1 MTIKRMT
8 RSILFLVLS
17 LLLPFSATASEPVD
31 FQLPDIQGNDRKL
44 SEFRGKWV
52 VVNYWATWCP
62 PCLDELPELEM
73 FHNAHKDTDAVVLG
87 VNLEEI
93 SLEKLKTFVEGQ
105 FISYPILLDE
115 PGVSTALGRVTGL
128 PTSYLVN
135 PRGVVVARQ
144 VGPVDKAMLDSYIE
158 TYNNKQSD

>member
-1 MTIKRMT
+1 
-8 RSILFLVLS
+8 
-17 LLLPFSATASEPVD
+17 
-31 FQLPDIQGNDRKL
+31 
-44 SEFRGKWV
+44 
-52 VVNYWATWCP
+52 
-62 PCLDELPELEM
+62 M